1 MDEYYSYC
9 MEWSD
14 FAERQAL
21 AYRNER
27 EIDLAR
33 FWHNASVGFKE
44 RALNLTVEGNDELTE
59 TN

>member
-1 MDEYYSYC
+1 MDEYYRYC
-9 MEWSD
+9 IEWSD

-21 AYRNER
+21 AYRNVR

-44 RALNLTVEGNDELTE
+44 RALSLSEE
-59 TN
+59 